1 MTVLRLD
8 QFLGANKQVN
18 ARLLAPGIGVNSVNQ
33 KPGRGDLRPW
43 AGTANVATVPAN
55 QQTIYRMGRD
65 VRDPAR
71 YWLSWPTDVD
81 VVRGFDV
88 NDPTER
94 TYYTGD
100 GPPKVTDNIMALD
113 TAPYPT
119 FNRPLAVPA
128 PLTAPVIESVT
139 PGTDTTLLE
148 TYFYVYT
155 YVTDWG
161 WESAPSPVSNQLD
174 QYADGTIKVSG
185 FLPPPLGNY
194 NIDKIRI
201 YRTQT
206 GTTGTA
212 DFYYVGEIP
221 STTVEYVDDKAY
233 IGEILPTTTWLP
245 PPDNLFGL
253 VALWNGM
260 LAGISDR
267 GIRFCESYIPYA
279 WPAQYEL
286 VPPDSTPVGLG
297 VFSQTLVVL
306 TTGRPMLL
314 AGSSPESMD
323 QRVLEMQQACIA
335 KRSIV
340 SMGHGVAW
348 ASDDGLCFFGVDGA
362 KMLTGGIMTREDW
375 QKIKPATIVGCMH
388 EGLYFGTYDDTGT
401 GLRKGFF
408 INPASNTGMY
418 FLGKGF
424 PAMHYDEVLDQLF
437 VLDGTRVQQ
446 WDKDVGSYLTA
457 LFVSGVT
464 HLPRPVVGF
473 SCAEVVADGYPVTI
487 LITAD
492 GVNRYTVDVVSP
504 EPVRLPGGYYGQDW
518 QVTLATQGPV
528 VSFAMAHSI
537 VELTQV

>member
-1 MTVLRLD
+1 MTLLRLD

-18 ARLLAPGIGVNSVNQ
+18 PRLLAPGIGVNSVNQ

-43 AGTANVATVPAN
+43 SGSSNVATVPGG
-55 QQTIYRMGRD
+55 QMSLYRMGRD

-71 YWLSWPTDVD
+71 YWLSWATDVD
-81 VVRGFDV
+81 AVRGFDV

-100 GPPKVTDNIMALD
+100 GAPKVTDNIMALD
-113 TAPYPT
+113 TPPYPT
-119 FNRPLAVPA
+119 FNRPLGMPA
-128 PLTAPVIESVT
+128 PLTAPLITSQT
-139 PGTDTTLLE
+139 PGDESTLME

-155 YVTDWG
+155 YVNDWG
-161 WESAPSPVSNQLD
+161 WESGPSPVSNELD
-174 QYADGTIKVSG
+174 QYANGTIKVSNFAG
-185 FLPPPLGNY
+185 PPAGSY
-194 NIDKIRI
+194 NVQKIRI

-212 DFYYVGEIP
+212 DFYYVDEIP
-221 STTVEYVDDKAY
+221 IGTAEYIDDKDY
-233 IGEILPTTTWLP
+233 IGEILPTTFWLP
-245 PPDNLFGL
+245 APDNLI
-253 VALWNGM
+253 ALTSMWNGM

-267 GIRFCESYIPYA
+267 GVRFCEPYIPYA
-279 WPAQYEL
+279 WPLQYEL

-306 TTGRPMLL
+306 TTRRPMLL
-314 AGSSPESMD
+314 AGSSPDAMD

-348 ASDDGLCFFGVDGA
+348 ASDDGLCFFGTEGG

-375 QKIKPATIVGCMH
+375 QKLKPGTIIGCMH

-408 INPASNTGMY
+408 VNPASGSGMY

-424 PAMHYDEVLDQLF
+424 PAMHYDELLDQLF
-437 VLDGTRVQQ
+437 VLDGTRVAQ
-446 WDKDVGSYLTA
+446 WDKAGVTALTA
-457 LFVSGVT
+457 LFTSGLT
-464 HLPRPVVGF
+464 HMPRPVVGF
-473 SCAEVVADGYPVTI
+473 ACAEVVADGYPVT
-487 LITAD
+487 LTITAD
-492 GVNRYTVDVVSP
+492 GVERYTIDVVDP
-504 EPVRLPGGYYGQDW
+504 NPVRLPGGYYGQNW
-518 QVTLATQGPV
+518 QVTVATAQPV
-528 VSFAMAHSI
+528 VSVAMAHSI
-537 VELTQV
+537 TELMQV

>member
-8 QFLGANKQVN
+8 QFMGANKQVN
-18 ARLLAPGIGVNSVNQ
+18 PRLLAPGIGTNSLNQ

-43 AGTANVATVPAN
+43 AGPANVATVPPN
-55 QQTIYRMGRD
+55 QMTIYRMGRD

-81 VVRGFDV
+81 VVRGFDAS
-88 NDPTER
+88 DPTER

-100 GPPKVTDNIMALD
+100 GPPKVTDNILALD
-113 TAPYPT
+113 TPPYPT
-119 FNRPLAVPA
+119 ASRPLSMPA
-128 PLTAPVIESVT
+128 PITAPIITSQT
-139 PGTDTTLLE
+139 PGDSSTLME

-155 YVTDWG
+155 WVNDWG
-161 WESAPSPVSNQLD
+161 WESAPSPISNQLD
-174 QYADGTIKVSG
+174 QYANGTIKVSG
-185 FLPPPLGNY
+185 FAAPPAGNY
-194 NIDKIRI
+194 NITKMRI

-212 DFYYVGEIP
+212 DFYFV
-221 STTVEYVDDKAY
+221 VELPVPTAEFIDDKTY
-233 IGEILPTTTWLP
+233 IGEVLPTTTWLP

-253 VALWNGM
+253 TAMWNGM
-260 LAGISDR
+260 LAGISER
-267 GIRFCESYIPYA
+267 GVRFCEPYIPYA
-279 WPAQYEL
+279 WPFQYEL

-314 AGSSPESMD
+314 AGSSPDAMD

-340 SMGHGVAW
+340 SMGYGVAW
-348 ASDDGLCFFGVDGA
+348 ASDDGLAFFGSDGA

-375 QKIKPATIVGCMH
+375 QKLKPATIVGCMH
-388 EGLYFGTYDDTGT
+388 EGLYFGTYDDTGS

-408 INPASNTGMY
+408 INPAANNGMY
-418 FLGKGF
+418 FLGRGF
-424 PAMHYDEVLDQLF
+424 PALHYDEILDQLF

-446 WDKDVGSYLTA
+446 WDKDP
-457 LFVSGVT
+457 VSPLSAVFTSGIT

-473 SCAEVVADGYPVTI
+473 ACAEVVADGYPVT
-487 LITAD
+487 LLVTAD
-492 GVNRYTVDVVSP
+492 GVNRYLVDVLDAN
-504 EPVRLPGGYYGQDW
+504 PVRLPGGYYGQDW
-518 QVTLATQGPV
+518 QVGLTSRFPI